1 MADPTNLTFLYNN
14 LITDGGMISVSS
26 EATTFEKEY
35 LADDNYI
42 TCWRSSGVAGGEGFL
57 ADAGDGFLADAGDGF
72 LAGSDCSISID
83 FNTAQSINCIS
94 IGNHNLYGELTTLSL
109 KYGTTAACVDGTID
123 LLSSLTE
130 TNFIEFFTSVSKRY
144 WKLEMAG
151 ADTITFYQIGVLFL
165 GAYVELTKNCQ
176 PNIENYDPEYSIFE
190 KVTPGGQV
198 QSYNLNALTSWK
210 LSWGSNNGT
219 GNHTLLTS
227 LWNNVKK
234 NKHFWLMLDPSD
246 NDTLK
251 FVKLRDFKFPQIYN
265 DHYPGHMVIEAR
277 HV

>member
-1 MADPTNLTFLYNN
+1 MADPTNITFLYNN
-14 LITDGGMISVSS
+14 LITDEGMISVSS

-42 TCWRSSGVAGGEGFL
+42 TCWRSTGVASESL
-57 ADAGDGFLADAGDGF
+57 L
-72 LAGSDCSISID
+72 ID

-94 IGNHNLYGELTTLSL
+94 IGNHNLFGELTTLNL

-123 LLSSLTE
+123 LLSGLTE
-130 TNFIEFFTSVSKRY
+130 TNFIEFFTSVSARY

-151 ADTITFYQIGVLFL
+151 SDVITYYQIGVLFL
-165 GAYVELTKNCQ
+165 GAYVELIKNCQ
-176 PNIENYDPEYSIFE
+176 PNIESYDPEYRVFE
-190 KVTPGGQV
+190 KVTPGGQI

-227 LWNNVKK
+227 LWNTVKK

-251 FVKLRDFKFPQIYN
+251 FVKLRDFSFPQIYN
-265 DHYPGHMVIEAR
+265 DHYPGHIIVEAR
-277 HV
+277 HA